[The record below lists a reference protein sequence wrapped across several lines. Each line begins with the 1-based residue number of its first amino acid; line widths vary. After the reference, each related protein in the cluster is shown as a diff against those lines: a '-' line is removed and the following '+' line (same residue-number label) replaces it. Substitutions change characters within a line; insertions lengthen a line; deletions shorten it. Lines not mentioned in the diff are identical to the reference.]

1 MNYRLL
7 KLKFEKHKIKNKM
20 DQRSKNVLVLV
31 VIVILGAIALNL
43 IFKFWWTFIVGALAF
58 GMGYMLGRDSKK
70 EKK

>member
-1 MNYRLL
+1 
-7 KLKFEKHKIKNKM
+7 M
-20 DQRSKNVLVLV
+20 DKKSKNVLVLV

-43 IFKFWWTFIVGALAF
+43 IFKFWWTFIVAALAF